1 MGAPASRPLDKQQQ
15 QRVRDRMDALLR
27 TFLPRYRAQLAAAVL
42 RRLSGE
48 RGPREPAGPQLLR
61 SEKLP
66 RVREHRGALAWLQG
80 RPPRW
85 QPVFCVLRG
94 DGRLEW
100 FGHQE
105 EFENGVRPLGSVALT
120 GFTLGT
126 SRRDVQLGRQ
136 LADRGQERRAAPPEV
151 PARFPLCLRHP
162 FRQPLCFSGPSAEL
176 QRAWRLA
183 LQSAIRLRDTVLQRS
198 QDPAARA
205 FLDAVRHYRQHQGH
219 FGEDDATLGSDAEVL
234 TAVLMRELLPD
245 LRARTGPG
253 LRGAAWAELLDTV
266 YALVLAEA
274 SAGLCAFQPEKTEL
288 LATLE
293 RTVRVDLDQ
302 TLQLRALAAERI
314 RADVQGA
321 LESRLRPALDAWLPG
336 AAQALL
342 DAVGAT
348 LDAVR
353 SLLTGAVDRLTRRL
367 RGRPSAAGLR
377 REVHALAAIPWSPE
391 RMERIYEEAA
401 RRRAQL
407 AVLTAPF
414 GFQGARSLVFGVQG
428 VAQQLMADAVATF
441 LQLADQCL
449 TSALEPDQA
458 LGQLERVRSL
468 VLKKLSWDSEQARW
482 RCSRDWL
489 LATLLPF
496 SLGQLGQAQ
505 AGLGR
510 LRTELSTCR
519 ICCWHT
525 SLMTLPPAHES
536 PRLTVHSTEEKTGQ
550 GPQLL
555 RGVLTPLWAAGVPLC
570 PPPPPCVQELLE
582 AQAVATEGDAATGV
596 YEDVVREVLL
606 QKIDDG
612 GPTCLHTVLCPAFL
626 RPL

>member
-42 RRLSGE
+42 RRLSEE
-48 RGPREPAGPQLLR
+48 RGPREPAGAQLLR

-120 GFTLGT
+120 GFALGT
-126 SRRDVQLGRQ
+126 SQRDVQLGPQ
-136 LADRGQERRAAPPEV
+136 LAGQLSAEHGAPAAPPGRSGVGGPQRPRPASCPGGKRTGAKPEPAGRCRLDAGRALAGALASFRPVSSAV

-234 TAVLMRELLPD
+234 TAVLMREL
-245 LRARTGPG
+245 
-253 LRGAAWAELLDTV
+253 
-266 YALVLAEA
+266 
-274 SAGLCAFQPEKTEL
+274 
-288 LATLE
+288 
-293 RTVRVDLDQ
+293 
-302 TLQLRALAAERI
+302 
-314 RADVQGA
+314 
-321 LESRLRPALDAWLPG
+321 
-336 AAQALL
+336 
-342 DAVGAT
+342 
-348 LDAVR
+348 
-353 SLLTGAVDRLTRRL
+353 
-367 RGRPSAAGLR
+367 
-377 REVHALAAIPWSPE
+377 VHALAAIPWSPE
-391 RMERIYEEAA
+391 RMERIYEEAT

-407 AVLTAPF
+407 EALTAPF

-489 LATLLPF
+489 LAILLPF
-496 SLGQLGQAQ
+496 ALGQLGQAQ
-505 AGLGR
+505 A
-510 LRTELSTCR
+510 
-519 ICCWHT
+519 
-525 SLMTLPPAHES
+525 
-536 PRLTVHSTEEKTGQ
+536 
-550 GPQLL
+550 
-555 RGVLTPLWAAGVPLC
+555 
-570 PPPPPCVQELLE
+570 ELLE

-606 QKIDDG
+606 QKIHDELRKALSASTSCPLTDCAEAPG
-612 GPTCLHTVLCPAFL
+612 AQEQAGKALGLGSDLLGLERPTGCGPLISQVGQVGAERDRSQQQGPRSPGTQDTHEAKPPVPEPRDAASFPGRVLL
-626 RPL
+626 RPSSGPRGRGGARGGGASFFRAST